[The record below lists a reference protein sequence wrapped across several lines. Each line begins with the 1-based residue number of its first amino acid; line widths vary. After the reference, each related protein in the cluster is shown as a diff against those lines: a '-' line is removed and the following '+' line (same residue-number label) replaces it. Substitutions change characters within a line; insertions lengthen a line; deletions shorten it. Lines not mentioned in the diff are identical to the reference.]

1 MSPCSVETV
10 GETPQPWGAATSA
23 SDLMTVKLE
32 KMSAV
37 SAGLINIGDH
47 AGPYMVSNI
56 YQTCSKGYS

>member
-37 SAGLINIGDH
+37 SADKYWRPCRALHGLQYLSDLL
-47 AGPYMVSNI
+47 
-56 YQTCSKGYS
+56 